1 MNVSKRL
8 KVDFVQF
15 RKGEVLINVT
25 PQLVDES
32 GKVVGTE
39 PTVNIHS
46 TQDKLLAR
54 AMERGVSTWDDPDIE
69 SEIRADAIT
78 ESHEEP
84 IPEKEREEA
93 GYTVRM
99 VTTSTPRFEPGIAIV
114 W

>member
-15 RKGEVLINVT
+15 RKGDVLINVT

-39 PTVNIHS
+39 PTVNVHT
-46 TQDKLLAR
+46 TQDKLLAS
-54 AMERGVSTWDDPDIE
+54 ATARGVSTWDDPDVE
-69 SEIRADAIT
+69 AAIRADAIT

-84 IPEKEREEA
+84 IPEKEREEG
-93 GYTVRM
+93 GYTVRI
-99 VTTSTPRFEPGIAIV
+99 VTTSTPRFEPGTVIV